1 MCVKVTSKLRLLSVS
16 AKHLTL
22 TLKHFHWT
30 MRQKYELWRRP
41 RDELW
46 VSGMVDSTEVTSLSW
61 LRGSFILGRQTLK
74 LA

>member
-1 MCVKVTSKLRLLSVS
+1 MCKSNVS
-16 AKHLTL
+16 AKHLML

-61 LRGSFILGRQTLK
+61 LRQDGRGSFILGRQTLK